1 MKRIQ
6 QCCLKIAL
14 VGLGTATVFLPQTSA
29 QAISLDNPLDSLISQ
44 LNEQLQA
51 IQSTFEGEI
60 NDRLASITE
69 GLSQDVDAAVGS
81 LGLPDILATR
91 SQIEGAQNPET
102 GGTYQET
109 AIANEIDRLVTRMN
123 AASSLSSEG
132 QQQQLKALAQTE
144 QTVGLVQQEAT
155 AAQGEVVTQN
165 VMKRIARQNQLT
177 SSVLGDLRAGQIQ
190 ANQGQA
196 LANTNLSNISEN
208 LDGQQQRQS
217 GENLGAAFDVLRS
230 ASFVGLY

>member
-1 MKRIQ
+1 MKRIK
-6 QCCLKIAL
+6 QCCFKIAL
-14 VGLGTATVFLPQTSA
+14 VSLGTASVFLPQSSA
-29 QAISLDNPLDSLISQ
+29 QAISLNNPLDSLISQ

-69 GLSQDVDAAVGS
+69 GLSQDVDAAMGS
-81 LGLPDILATR
+81 LGLPDVLATR
-91 SQIEGAQNPET
+91 SQIEGAQGFET

-109 AIANEIDRLVTRMN
+109 AIANEIDRLATRMN
-123 AASSLSSEG
+123 GATVLSTEG
-132 QQQQLKALAQTE
+132 QARLQQSLQQTQ
-144 QTVGLVQQEAT
+144 QTVDMVGAEAT
-155 AAQGEVVTQN
+155 IAQGEVVTQN

-190 ANQGQA
+190 ANQSQA

-208 LDGQQQRQS
+208 LDGERARQS

>member
-14 VGLGTATVFLPQTSA
+14 VSLGTASVFLPQTSA
-29 QAISLDNPLDSLISQ
+29 QAISLNNPLDSLISQ

-81 LGLPDILATR
+81 LGLPDVLATR
-91 SQIEGAQNPET
+91 SQIEGAQSSET
-102 GGTYQET
+102 EGIYRET

-123 AASSLSSEG
+123 GATVLSTEG
-132 QQQQLKALAQTE
+132 QERAQQSLQQTQ
-144 QTVGLVQQEAT
+144 QTVEMVGAEAT
-155 AAQGEVVTQN
+155 IAQGEVVTQN

-190 ANQGQA
+190 ANQSQA

-208 LDGQQQRQS
+208 LDGERARQS